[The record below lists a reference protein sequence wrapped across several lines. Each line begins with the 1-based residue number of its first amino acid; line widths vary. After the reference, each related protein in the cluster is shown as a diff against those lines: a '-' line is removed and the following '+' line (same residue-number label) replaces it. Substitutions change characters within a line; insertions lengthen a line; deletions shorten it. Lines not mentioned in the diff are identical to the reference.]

1 MVAGEL
7 DMVVTFCGH
16 SDFQATEEYK
26 QRLLAFLE
34 ENIGDSAADMYLG
47 GYGNFDAFAYD
58 CCKQYQKTYPNVSI
72 YLITPYITPQ
82 YQKNH
87 LESRKELYDG
97 IIYPEIEDKPP
108 RFAISYRNRWMVEKA
123 DCVVCGVERSYGGAY
138 QTYSYAKRKNKRVF
152 CLFGEK
158 L

>member
-1 MVAGEL
+1 
-7 DMVVTFCGH
+7 MVVTFFGH

-47 GYGNFDAFAYD
+47 GYGNFDAFAYE
-58 CCKQYQKTYPNVSI
+58 CCKRYQKTHPNVSI

-82 YQKNH
+82 YQEKH
-87 LESRKELYDG
+87 LKYQRELYDG

-108 RFAISYRNRWMVEKA
+108 RFAIFHRNRWMVEKA
-123 DCVVCGVERSYGGAY
+123 DCVVCGVERAYGGAY
-138 QTYSYAKRKNKRVF
+138 QTSSYAKRKNKRIF
-152 CLFGEK
+152 SLFEAK
-158 L
+158 TE